1 MQKRRSQLRKSKF
14 LKPSFVQIGIFPV
27 MMNTTENKGQGL
39 FLTALESSSFSICW
53 CNPYYR
59 EFNLLL
65 SVMQLSVNFSKTK
78 EAILRHFEFI

>member
-1 MQKRRSQLRKSKF
+1 M
-14 LKPSFVQIGIFPV
+14 

-39 FLTALESSSFSICW
+39 FLTALESIASSFSICW
-53 CNPYYR
+53 CNPYNYR